1 MIFPVPYI
9 PNENYRGSRG
19 FGADRSKVAALLAI
33 PGGKLK
39 HGAVDLVV
47 PPKTPVLAMEDGVV
61 LSGPRKFF
69 LNVYA
74 IEVQHS
80 RFIARYCEI
89 SEVGAVRIG
98 AMVKE
103 GQVIAYVGDQPGAD
117 MLHLELFSGMET
129 GSLSLSSKDTN
140 NAPYYRRKDLMDP
153 TSVLDQLRG
162 TVARAPF
169 RRMSYRVEADGRKYV
184 NFPSDLAGMALPVY
198 RRLQQ
203 LGNSLLQKV

>member
-1 MIFPVPYI
+1 
-9 PNENYRGSRG
+9 
-19 FGADRSKVAALLAI
+19 
-33 PGGKLK
+33 
-39 HGAVDLVV
+39 
-47 PPKTPVLAMEDGVV
+47 
-61 LSGPRKFF
+61 
-69 LNVYA
+69 
-74 IEVQHS
+74 
-80 RFIARYCEI
+80 
-89 SEVGAVRIG
+89 
-98 AMVKE
+98 
-103 GQVIAYVGDQPGAD
+103 
-117 MLHLELFSGMET
+117 MET

>member
-69 LNVYA
+69 STFTPL
-74 IEVQHS
+74 
-80 RFIARYCEI
+80 RFNIQDSLRAIAR
-89 SEVGAVRIG
+89 S
-98 AMVKE
+98 VKW
-103 GQVIAYVGDQPGAD
+103 
-117 MLHLELFSGMET
+117 
-129 GSLSLSSKDTN
+129 
-140 NAPYYRRKDLMDP
+140 
-153 TSVLDQLRG
+153 
-162 TVARAPF
+162 
-169 RRMSYRVEADGRKYV
+169 
-184 NFPSDLAGMALPVY
+184 AL
-198 RRLQQ
+198 
-203 LGNSLLQKV
+203 